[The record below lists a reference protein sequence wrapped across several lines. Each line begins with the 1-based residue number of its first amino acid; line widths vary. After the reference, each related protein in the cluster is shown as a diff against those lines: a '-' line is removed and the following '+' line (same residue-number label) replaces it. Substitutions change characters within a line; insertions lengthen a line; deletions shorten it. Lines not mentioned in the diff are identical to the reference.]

1 MKLSQL
7 YANKS
12 FKNIIFN
19 DGLNLVLA
27 KVTKK
32 LDLNKDSHNLGKTTL
47 IAVIDFMLLKELKE
61 EHIFKTYK
69 EKFTGYVF
77 FLEILLNSGEYLTI
91 RRAVDTPTKISFKTT
106 KVSANLL
113 NEESWNK
120 SNVGIDKAG
129 TELNEYIAFDI
140 LTKWQYRKS
149 VTYFL
154 RSQKDYN
161 DVFQLSKFSKG
172 KDIDWKPFMFDLL
185 GFNGSLLNEK
195 YEIDCK
201 ITEQKS
207 FINGLKNKFA
217 VDTEEVDKIKGVIDF
232 ITRAD
237 FRGNIYDTNTVSS
250 GYFSKLS
257 LNQIVAGI
265 HHFSVTLFSSYSW
278 WILLPIVITI
288 ATLWKKDKRKLVHI
302 SLPLVLMGF
311 GLSGYLSWPVD
322 LGSQATTVRF
332 YIPAFI
338 TIAPLL
344 CLGLWE
350 LMTRLYSSIKL
361 LGIKYVGYPAVGFGF
376 ITIPLI
382 IAILNFPSVS
392 VNKFDLISRLYS
404 TMINQVEPNSIIT
417 CYSDSSCFALLYEQ
431 TVNAARPD
439 VDIAPIAYPL
449 VKRKMD
455 DHKLS
460 KFTYENNPYL
470 MLDIVSWNIGKRPVY
485 AVDISQYYWQLFGID
500 NAFMFYIPQG
510 YYGKLDRVMPAT
522 LPSYAMSLSEINTH
536 PTISDADLMQ
546 RFLILSLSQTHMT
559 NAYTLLKIGNRSEAQ
574 KELNTAVNMV
584 YGLTS
589 DEKKNGLQARA
600 QIERIL
606 ADPNLLPVQK

>member
-129 TELNEYIAFDI
+129 IELNEYIAFDI
-140 LTKWQYRKS
+140 LKQWQYRKS

-185 GFNGSLLNEK
+185 GFNGNLLNEK

-217 VDTEEVDKIKGVIDF
+217 VDTEEVDKIKGVIDLMSTEQKELQEQIDNF
-232 ITRAD
+232 NFYQQERKLNKELVEDVEAHISELNSAEYNLEFDLDKTKQSFSQNISFDIDQLKRIYAETKIFFPDNLVKDYKALEEFNKRITEERNKYLEEKIVTLTKQLKEI
-237 FRGNIYDTNTVSS
+237 R
-250 GYFSKLS
+250 LS
-257 LNQIVAGI
+257 LLIFDEKRNQIL
-265 HHFSVTLFSSYSW
+265 SVL
-278 WILLPIVITI
+278 
-288 ATLWKKDKRKLVHI
+288 KDKDSFKKFKSYQI
-302 SLPLVLMGF
+302 
-311 GLSGYLSWPVD
+311 D
-322 LGSQATTVRF
+322 LTKVEG
-332 YIPAFI
+332 
-338 TIAPLL
+338 
-344 CLGLWE
+344 E
-350 LMTRLYSSIKL
+350 
-361 LGIKYVGYPAVGFGF
+361 
-376 ITIPLI
+376 
-382 IAILNFPSVS
+382 
-392 VNKFDLISRLYS
+392 ISRLD
-404 TMINQVEPNSIIT
+404 EKLKSI
-417 CYSDSSCFALLYEQ
+417 DK
-431 TVNAARPD
+431 
-439 VDIAPIAYPL
+439 IAVLNEVTNKLSENLETL
-449 VKRKMD
+449 VKEISAQISASDNKIYPEIRKVFHNIFKYIFNAPAIIFMRQNANGNIDFKVEVTKDNEIDITAEGKGNSYQKMLCISFDLAVLVAYHKNSFYRFVYHDGALEGLDNRKKINFINVVRKYCIEYNLQYIFTAIEHDIPTEMLKTFSEKEICLTLNDSGD
-455 DHKLS
+455 D
-460 KFTYENNPYL
+460 
-470 MLDIVSWNIGKRPVY
+470 
-485 AVDISQYYWQLFGID
+485 
-500 NAFMFYIPQG
+500 
-510 YYGKLDRVMPAT
+510 GKLFEF
-522 LPSYAMSLSEINTH
+522 S
-536 PTISDADLMQ
+536 
-546 RFLILSLSQTHMT
+546 F
-559 NAYTLLKIGNRSEAQ
+559 
-574 KELNTAVNMV
+574 
-584 YGLTS
+584 
-589 DEKKNGLQARA
+589 
-600 QIERIL
+600 
-606 ADPNLLPVQK
+606 